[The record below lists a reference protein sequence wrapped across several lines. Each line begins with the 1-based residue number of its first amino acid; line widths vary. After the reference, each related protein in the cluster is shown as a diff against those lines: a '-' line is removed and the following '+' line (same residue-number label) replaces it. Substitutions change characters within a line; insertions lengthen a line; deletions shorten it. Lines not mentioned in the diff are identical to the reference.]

1 MPDDPN
7 LPETEHF
14 EIREAAYHRL
24 VGKAKDEVIRC
35 LLATESP
42 SGLTMKKVRDRAR
55 VFAACSTEPWSRVTD
70 VIRPKAGG
78 RGIPSNVLRKEYYRL
93 LRALRDQLIST
104 LLHKDREVWEK
115 ACQRMINQA
124 EYAVFRVTEST
135 VHLHRLTP
143 NKKFQHYE

>member
-1 MPDDPN
+1 MSD
-7 LPETEHF
+7 LAMPETEHF
-14 EIREAAYHRL
+14 EIRKAAYHRL
-24 VGKAKDEVIRC
+24 VGEASKEVIRC

-42 SGLTMKKVRDRAR
+42 SGLTMEKVRNRAR

-70 VIRPKAGG
+70 VIQPKPGG
-78 RGIPSNVLRKEYYRL
+78 RGIPPNVLQTEYYRL

-104 LLHKDREVWEK
+104 LLRKEREVWEK
-115 ACQRMINQA
+115 ARRRMVGEA
-124 EYAVFRVTEST
+124 EHAVFRVTEST